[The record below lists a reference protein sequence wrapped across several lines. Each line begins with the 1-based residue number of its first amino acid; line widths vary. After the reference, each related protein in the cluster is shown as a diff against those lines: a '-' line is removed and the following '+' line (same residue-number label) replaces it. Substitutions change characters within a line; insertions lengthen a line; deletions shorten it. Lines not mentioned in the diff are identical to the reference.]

1 MFEYSAKEGGA
12 EPSLATAGS
21 LAGALLS
28 PLLTLRWGRMN
39 EPDDP
44 SWEDELESL
53 GPNGRHLHPLAPL
66 VFAVVGLAV
75 GVLTA
80 VVLSPALG
88 VPLGL
93 LGGGMGVWAVE
104 RGRRLR

>member
-1 MFEYSAKEGGA
+1 M
-12 EPSLATAGS
+12 TQ
-21 LAGALLS
+21 
-28 PLLTLRWGRMN
+28 
-39 EPDDP
+39 PDDP
-44 SWEDELESL
+44 SARDDDFESI
-53 GPNGRHLHPLAPL
+53 GPSGMHFHPLAPL

-80 VVLSPALG
+80 VVFSPALG